1 MSHPQQ
7 TMNETI
13 SLTWHL
19 EANPNDSKPASSR
32 RITLWMDRAQTLYRN
47 YEGEGFIEPQI
58 QWRESC
64 CPSNED
70 RRKIS
75 SSRMAKTPNAIAMLN
90 VSRIVE
96 CDRMV
101 TGLDRAKYPLAMA
114 SRSFVIRTCDAGD
127 FVFQASTTEE
137 RDDIVH
143 RWKHV
148 IARLA
153 ALAIVDNVDAISREY
168 FRDQNDA
175 GGLEDPWKV
184 VENV

>member
-1 MSHPQQ
+1 
-7 TMNETI
+7 
-13 SLTWHL
+13 
-19 EANPNDSKPASSR
+19 
-32 RITLWMDRAQTLYRN
+32 
-47 YEGEGFIEPQI
+47 
-58 QWRESC
+58 
-64 CPSNED
+64 
-70 RRKIS
+70 
-75 SSRMAKTPNAIAMLN
+75 MAKTLNTITMLS

-96 CDRMV
+96 CDRMA

-114 SRSFVIRTCDAGD
+114 SRSFVVRTCDVGE

-153 ALAIVDNVDAISREY
+153 ALAIVDNGGNIYREF
-168 FRDQNDA
+168 FRDQDDA

-184 VENV
+184 VENVI